1 MKLLQFAVAGILLA
15 GCTPEEFHAADLP
28 RLKPERVKKLE
39 FGKIPWIVDG
49 KALLPIVRKGKPKD
63 DNWVY
68 WSRFTINSAGWLRS
82 AVKEMTGVEPPLVR
96 VADGEPL
103 PEGPALFIG
112 DEFAKAAGIE
122 VPDRK
127 QHEFRVVSKNGS
139 IYFCGREDYAV
150 YDFGE
155 RVLGIRQYW
164 ATADGGRSVLKT
176 PTIILPE
183 LDYSDAPV
191 YAKRDFWPYEY
202 KHDWFYVWKGGNCH
216 RPVFHCHVPHAWH
229 TDTNFNYKVTRP
241 EIFELTRDGRRA
253 ASPMLC
259 YSNTKTF
266 ETYIER
272 MEMELAGGPKS
283 GLMDGPTKT
292 ITIQQWDANIDCQ
305 CEDCKRN
312 YDEKLG
318 LSGNASRLF
327 YAFVRKVSDYVAEH
341 HPEMMVMIAPYMN
354 TCDVPE
360 GLTFPAKN
368 VEALVCAMP
377 GFAMLKEP
385 SVREHEI
392 DLVLAWEKACGRPV
406 TVCQYSCWP
415 ADYCSAPF
423 VFGHLANDYF
433 RRMHGHIVGSFGNG
447 PYPENR
453 LVLSA
458 YVWVR
463 SMWNFDFDV
472 EKAYDVFAER
482 MFGAGA
488 AAMRRVIAMQERG
501 WMRKWPVAQV
511 AAKSIHKIS
520 YPRAEVEEM
529 ERLFAEAKAACAGDE
544 LSLKRI
550 AWYEK
555 GFTEFFKESA
565 DFASGTALEPT
576 LIQKV
581 ASDPIID
588 GKLDDAAWKAA
599 KVYPLVAAKNAT
611 NEVRFATDVRMV
623 WTPNGVSIGYR
634 GDEPHA
640 SDKEYVKKCRAK
652 DDFARHDTFLDFTG
666 AGNGGYHQIYAH
678 DNGTTEFYTHGPSWD
693 GKGVKT
699 AWHFGE
705 KEVCLEIFIPAATI
719 RAVEGAQYPSGTS
732 ADGKFWLGNL
742 HRERCCGA
750 NLPKA
755 ERREERPYENTRRYT
770 RGSIWG
776 KDPAA
781 FGKLQFVE

>member
-1 MKLLQFAVAGILLA
+1 MKKTLVAIVAVGTVIA

-39 FGKIPWIVDG
+39 AGKIPWIVDG
-49 KALLPIVRKGKPKD
+49 KALLPIVRKGKLKD

-122 VPDRK
+122 VPDRSK
-127 QHEFRVVSKNGS
+127 HEFRVVSKNGS

-176 PTIILPE
+176 RAIILPE

-259 YSNTKTF
+259 YSNPKTF

-318 LSGNASRLF
+318 TSGNASRLF

-341 HPEMMVMIAPYMN
+341 HPEMTVMIAPYMN

-385 SVREHEI
+385 SVWEHEI
-392 DLVLAWEKACGRPV
+392 DLALAWEKACGRPV

-415 ADYCSAPF
+415 ADFCSAPF

-488 AAMRRVIAMQERG
+488 PAMRKVIAMQARG

-544 LSLKRI
+544 LSLKRL

-581 ASDPIID
+581 ASDAMESQHYIPVELCAERYPKDFYRLWRMQQHHTSGLMFSISEEEMISDMLASGEDGSIVGHMMGLEAASMRDGYRSALRVLPKEKGGVMYVDEKSEYIRSLVRYSAKTSSPIELVTSDGASFECYID
-588 GKLDDAAWKAA
+588 SDLESDDKIVSSEIETEYMNA
-599 KVYPLVAAKNAT
+599 LFENDEDNRKNA
-611 NEVRFATDVRMV
+611 EQKVIEFV
-623 WTPNGVSIGYR
+623 NGMKHQV
-634 GDEPHA
+634 D
-640 SDKEYVKKCRAK
+640 DKE
-652 DDFARHDTFLDFTG
+652 D
-666 AGNGGYHQIYAH
+666 
-678 DNGTTEFYTHGPSWD
+678 
-693 GKGVKT
+693 
-699 AWHFGE
+699 
-705 KEVCLEIFIPAATI
+705 EV
-719 RAVEGAQYPSGTS
+719 Q
-732 ADGKFWLGNL
+732 
-742 HRERCCGA
+742 
-750 NLPKA
+750 
-755 ERREERPYENTRRYT
+755 
-770 RGSIWG
+770 
-776 KDPAA
+776 
-781 FGKLQFVE
+781 